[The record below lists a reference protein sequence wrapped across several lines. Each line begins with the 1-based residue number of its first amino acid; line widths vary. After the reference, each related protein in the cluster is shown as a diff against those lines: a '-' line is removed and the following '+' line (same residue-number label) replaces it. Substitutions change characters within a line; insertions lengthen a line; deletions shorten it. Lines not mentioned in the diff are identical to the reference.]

1 MLALE
6 KLHQFLSKA
15 RELSV
20 MFSPWWT
27 RRSSD
32 TRQQL
37 GNQPERLLHSRKMC
51 ASVRLSTSVTQDFS
65 ELGNMKSSK
74 KKTKHKQL
82 KSKRHSLELPDSISE
97 ITKCNKSQLRIV
109 PVDVEPIKE
118 SSGKKKKESCRVIN
132 LKIPLPD
139 DAAFLLSRHYYY
151 NPCNDYPPLP
161 SRDDSAKSLEDGAT
175 SLGRKSI
182 RKKAS
187 LVARSTAEREEQ
199 QTTLSKCSGVDEL
212 NHHGPHWRELERCGW
227 FIIGILLQRVLNW

>member
-27 RRSSD
+27 RHSSD
-32 TRQQL
+32 TQRQL
-37 GNQPERLLHSRKMC
+37 GNQPERLLRSRKKC

-82 KSKRHSLELPDSISE
+82 KSKRHSMESSDSISE
-97 ITKCNKSQLRIV
+97 ITKCNKSRLRIV
-109 PVDVEPIKE
+109 PVEVEPIKE

-139 DAAFLLSRHYYY
+139 DAALLLSRHYYY

-161 SRDDSAKSLEDGAT
+161 SRGDSAKSLEDGAT
-175 SLGRKSI
+175 RKPI

-199 QTTLSKCSGVDEL
+199 QTKLSKYSVDEL
-212 NHHGPHWRELERCGW
+212 NYHGPHWCQLSLAAFYYREC
-227 FIIGILLQRVLNW
+227 